1 MNNNYEIIDNGL
13 YEDYDYLYDVLDAAL
28 KHEKVKNAIFSVVF
42 MEDEEIHKMN
52 KEYRG
57 VDRVTD
63 VISFAFEDN
72 NDLVYN
78 DIRMLGDIFICI
90 PQMKRQASE
99 YGHSEKRELAFL
111 AVHGIL
117 HLLGYDHMNEE
128 DEKEMFSLQEKILGE
143 RLTMENEKLVELA
156 IDARKRSY
164 SPYSHFAVGAALL
177 TKSGKTYIG
186 ANIENSS
193 YPLCMCAERN
203 AIYGAYLDGVK
214 KEEIVALAIAADTD
228 TPCSPCGAC
237 RQVISELLPKNAKI
251 LMANLKNEI
260 KETTIAELLPFAFS
274 EDDLK

>member
-63 VISFAFEDN
+63 VISFAFEVN

-128 DEKEMFSLQEKILGE
+128 DEHVMFELQELI
-143 RLTMENEKLVELA
+143 
-156 IDARKRSY
+156 
-164 SPYSHFAVGAALL
+164 
-177 TKSGKTYIG
+177 
-186 ANIENSS
+186 
-193 YPLCMCAERN
+193 
-203 AIYGAYLDGVK
+203 LDG
-214 KEEIVALAIAADTD
+214 
-228 TPCSPCGAC
+228 
-237 RQVISELLPKNAKI
+237 QN
-251 LMANLKNEI
+251 I
-260 KETTIAELLPFAFS
+260 KR
-274 EDDLK
+274 